1 MLCINLED
9 QCATVLGSYIQ
20 FYTPANSFPSFIKQG
35 FFFVLAHSP
44 ATQRY
49 FFRLLQ
55 WFSFSCGYCWM
66 HDYLRL
72 SFHMSLLYHL
82 LLQPRVLSK
91 VVFQTHKLVSCCV
104 FKVLHQLCISA
115 ACDHGVW
122 PCLSA
127 QHLHNAYRWAWND
140 DDLFYFHAFV
150 FSSSYLVH
158 YFAEKIVICECISCL
173 DFLRLLLPAFSLKT
187 SSPLL
192 LKHANVFC
200 STFSY
205 LLLLPL
211 NSHEQIET
219 WNSAQR

>member
-1 MLCINLED
+1 MHKPWRPVRYCTWFLYPILHPREF
-9 QCATVLGSYIQ
+9 VSF
-20 FYTPANSFPSFIKQG
+20 FYKAGIFLRFG
-35 FFFVLAHSP
+35 
-44 ATQRY
+44 
-49 FFRLLQ
+49 
-55 WFSFSCGYCWM
+55 SFSGYSKVLFQVAAMILFFCGYCWM

-140 DDLFYFHAFV
+140 VDLFYFHAFV

-158 YFAEKIVICECISCL
+158 YFAEKLVICECISCL

>member
-91 VVFQTHKLVSCCV
+91 VVFQTHKISFMLCLQSSSPT
-104 FKVLHQLCISA
+104 LH
-115 ACDHGVW
+115 
-122 PCLSA
+122 
-127 QHLHNAYRWAWND
+127 
-140 DDLFYFHAFV
+140 
-150 FSSSYLVH
+150 FSSLWSRRL
-158 YFAEKIVICECISCL
+158 ALPISTAPAQCL
-173 DFLRLLLPAFSLKT
+173 QMGLKWRWFILFRRFRLFKFI
-187 SSPLL
+187 SSPL
-192 LKHANVFC
+192 FC
-200 STFSY
+200 RKMSY
-205 LLLLPL
+205 LRMHFLPGFSAVIAPCIFSEDILSTTFKTCKCFLQHVVLPASLLT
-211 NSHEQIET
+211 S
-219 WNSAQR
+219 